1 MSKKPEINTPGKGIS
16 FWLRIAAVPL
26 SYLLTEAF
34 AALLL
39 RPTTGLPLAFGLCWA
54 AILSAITLCLPRL
67 PGRIFYGLT
76 YFFIS
81 LWTIAQTGYDQMF
94 SKLMWLTDIR
104 YAAEGAG
111 YINVLLGFSWLW
123 WISIPILITAGVL
136 NIIHLPQWRRGPW
149 SYSLCGLAFA
159 GSILG
164 LCLLPQAIYMRDNG
178 VWGTHSEYG
187 QSTSAR
193 ANYRVMYDAQ
203 NVYDLC
209 GIYQLTVKDV
219 WKHSIYPLTPAYRQS
234 LKQGVRDI
242 DQYFI
247 DQGQHQSNEMTG
259 IFEGKNVILVLMES
273 MDDWMITQEETPTLC
288 RLMDEGISFT
298 NFYTPG
304 YGSVRTFNTE
314 FCINTG
320 TFLPTNG
327 SYAFN
332 YVTNHYDQSLANR
345 LKEMGYSAECFHYNT
360 DSFYSRGVFE
370 PSMGYNS
377 YISYEDY
384 TEDEDALF
392 DDELLFDLPAIRD
405 LFFREGPT
413 FNFIITRSAHLSYQY
428 NEVLSDYALRQYPQ
442 YRGRFGHEEEDC
454 ARVKAKL
461 VDDMFARLLE
471 ELEAEG
477 QLENTVIIGVTDHY
491 TYGFKDIDKLMELCE
506 VEDTLLLERT
516 PCFIWS
522 PGCPDLEMD
531 KTLNTSDLLPTVL
544 NMVGCDRIE
553 SYLGRDAFD
562 DTYMG
567 WVPFPD
573 GSWIA
578 AGIVCQRQSDGDPVI
593 LQSPNGETPDPD
605 FINNMTAE
613 VLEFIRIS
621 NLLLE
626 TNYYRT
632 H

>member
-26 SYLLTEAF
+26 SYFLAEAF

-219 WKHSIYPLTPAYRQS
+219 WKHSIYPLTPAYRHPGACPEASFPFLRFRDLVLELLVKVDPDRRNDRQRLIVKIHEPVCLFFPENS
-234 LKQGVRDI
+234 LCEEPGGIDPFALVRFVIHFLELFLRLPEI
-242 DQYFI
+242 DHQRCCIRPHIQCQCFI
-247 DQGQHQSNEMTG
+247 YIPKRDLVGHG
-259 IFEGKNVILVLMES
+259 IRIDFFRSHIDPPFLENKGRKKSLPLNQAAVTVGSPLNRIVQENAFTSSVLPPNTTTFPMEHPQVIISPSAVVILILE
-273 MDDWMITQEETPTLC
+273 L
-288 RLMDEGISFT
+288 R
-298 NFYTPG
+298 
-304 YGSVRTFNTE
+304 SVPR
-314 FCINTG
+314 
-320 TFLPTNG
+320 
-327 SYAFN
+327 
-332 YVTNHYDQSLANR
+332 AN
-345 LKEMGYSAECFHYNT
+345 CF
-360 DSFYSRGVFE
+360 
-370 PSMGYNS
+370 
-377 YISYEDY
+377 
-384 TEDEDALF
+384 
-392 DDELLFDLPAIRD
+392 PAI
-405 LFFREGPT
+405 
-413 FNFIITRSAHLSYQY
+413 
-428 NEVLSDYALRQYPQ
+428 
-442 YRGRFGHEEEDC
+442 
-454 ARVKAKL
+454 
-461 VDDMFARLLE
+461 
-471 ELEAEG
+471 
-477 QLENTVIIGVTDHY
+477 
-491 TYGFKDIDKLMELCE
+491 
-506 VEDTLLLERT
+506 
-516 PCFIWS
+516 
-522 PGCPDLEMD
+522 
-531 KTLNTSDLLPTVL
+531 
-544 NMVGCDRIE
+544 
-553 SYLGRDAFD
+553 
-562 DTYMG
+562 
-567 WVPFPD
+567 
-573 GSWIA
+573 
-578 AGIVCQRQSDGDPVI
+578 
-593 LQSPNGETPDPD
+593 
-605 FINNMTAE
+605 
-613 VLEFIRIS
+613 
-621 NLLLE
+621 
-626 TNYYRT
+626 
-632 H
+632 